1 MNDITRKLA
10 TVRRIAEIRPIPG
23 ADRIVAY
30 RVDGWWVVSQKDL
43 YKVGDLTCYFE
54 IDSFLPVEERYE
66 FLRKSG
72 FKSTKNLGDG
82 FRLRT
87 IKLKGQLSQGLI
99 LPLNEFPEI
108 INATNE
114 DGQLWT
120 DFLEEGEDLT
130 ELLHVQ
136 KYEKPIPSN
145 LQGIARG
152 NFPSFI
158 PKTDQERYQNIR
170 GWQLE
175 NFATSP
181 FEITIKMDGSS
192 MTVYKNDDDFG
203 VCSRNMNL
211 ADDAENNF
219 QKEGGSE
226 NLFWKV
232 TRRLGLKEALANFGM
247 NIALQGELVGPGI
260 QGNPYGIKEHDFY
273 LFDIYDID
281 MKRYL
286 SPFERI
292 ILTGILRGYGVELKT
307 APIHCAG
314 VLFDKI
320 MDADYIHELAD
331 NTVFQNENG
340 KTYPAEGLVFKAN
353 DGQFSFKM
361 ISDKYLLNEKEEV

>member
-1 MNDITRKLA
+1 MTEITRKLA
-10 TVRRIAEIRPIPG
+10 TVRRIAEIRDIPG

-30 RVDGWWVVSQKDL
+30 RIDGWWVVSRKG
-43 YKVGDLTCYFE
+43 YSVGELVCYFE

-82 FRLRT
+82 FRLRS
-87 IKLKGQLSQGLI
+87 IKLRGQISQGLI
-99 LPLNEFPEI
+99 LPLDEFPEI

-114 DGQLWT
+114 DGQLLT

-130 ELLHVQ
+130 ELLHIQ
-136 KYEKPIPSN
+136 KYEKPIPTS

-170 GWQLE
+170 EWELDKYK
-175 NFATSP
+175 TMP
-181 FEITIKMDGSS
+181 FEVTIKMDGSS

-211 ADDAENNF
+211 ADDAEKNF
-219 QKEGGSE
+219 HKEGGSE

-232 TRRLGLKEALANFGM
+232 TRKLGLKEALLALNM
-247 NIALQGELVGPGI
+247 NVALQGELVGPGI

-281 MKRYL
+281 TKRYL

-292 ILTGILRGYGVELKT
+292 VLIGMLKGYAVELT
-307 APIHCAG
+307 LAPICYASIFFND
-314 VLFDKI
+314 LLN
-320 MDADYIHELAD
+320 ADFIHELAD
-331 NTVFQNENG
+331 KSVFQNEDG
-340 KTYPAEGLVFKAN
+340 KSYPAEGLVFKSN
-353 DGQFSFKM
+353 DGEFSFKM
-361 ISDKYLLNEKEEV
+361 ISDRYLLNEKD